1 MRKPLLSLAVVAV
14 VASGCATAS
23 APTSG
28 RYVAP
33 PPEHH
38 LETPPVQEVPRGTPY
53 DGVTFQDP
61 GVNPFVDPLKDNQS
75 TFGLD
80 VDTASYTV
88 ARRFVDDGN
97 LPDPASVRVE
107 EFVNYFDQGYAPPQQ
122 GDFAIHVDG
131 GPGPCQLPP
140 VALLAK
146 RRVEDAEPAGERS
159 SSENAIAQRWKHPHT
174 AT

>member
-1 MRKPLLSLAVVAV
+1 MRKPLLSLAAVAI

-107 EFVNYFDQGYAPPQQ
+107 EFVNYFDQGYTPPALWRQY
-122 GDFAIHVDG
+122 DM
-131 GPGPCQLPP
+131 
-140 VALLAK
+140 LLAPLLARGTPLLSK
-146 RRVEDAEPAGERS
+146 VIVFNDSVRP
-159 SSENAIAQRWKHPHT
+159 P
-174 AT
+174 